1 MVDST
6 VSAMT
11 WNIWWRFGP
20 RWRDRQPAIILLM
33 GDMNAAVDSP
43 VLRPVTDVLTD
54 TWMLATRSTGFTR
67 PITAPSSPI
76 FDGAADTVAS

>member
-20 RWRDRQPAIILLM
+20 RWRDRQPAIILPM

-43 VLRPVTDVLTD
+43 VLRPVPGVLTD
-54 TWMLATRSTGFTR
+54 TRMLTTRSTGFTR
-67 PITAPSSPI
+67 QITAPSSPI